1 MSVAAIVT
9 MVSRENA
16 GRVAVDAAINAAAEL
31 TVMPKA
37 PGKTRKDLLIEG
49 VINSALWH
57 YALAEP
63 AYEFT
68 GAENCMRRRLAVKA
82 VAMAGLYALQQWS
95 DSAPIDLRRAVIY
108 GMTQGG
114 AEYAERWFGV

>member
-1 MSVAAIVT
+1 MSVAAVAC
-9 MVSRENA
+9 MVSRENV
-16 GRVAVDAAINAAAEL
+16 GRVAVDSLINAAAEV
-31 TVMPKA
+31 TIMPSA

-49 VINSALWH
+49 VMNSALWH

-63 AYEFT
+63 AYEYT
-68 GAENCMRRRLAVKA
+68 GAENCARRRLAVKA

-95 DSAPIDLRRAVIY
+95 DSARIDVRRAVLY